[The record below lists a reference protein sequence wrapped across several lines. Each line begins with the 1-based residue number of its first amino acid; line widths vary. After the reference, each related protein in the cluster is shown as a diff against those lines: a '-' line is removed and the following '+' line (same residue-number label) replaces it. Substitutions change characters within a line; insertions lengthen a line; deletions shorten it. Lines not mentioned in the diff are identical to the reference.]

1 MAHSGLPG
9 SRFAVPVSDTNEVA
23 LRESA
28 VPRNTKATTEWGVRV
43 WSEWC
48 VQRAMCACTLVFVDQ
63 VLCLLFAGSRNCAL
77 TGYCTLNCA
86 IRGLRVIP
94 E

>member
-1 MAHSGLPG
+1 MAHSGFPG
-9 SRFAVPVSDTNEVA
+9 SRFAVPVSDTDEVT

-48 VQRAMCACTLVFVDQ
+48 AQRATCACTLVFADP
-63 VLCLLFAGSRNCAL
+63 VLCLPFANSENCAL
-77 TGYCTLNCA
+77 TSYCTLKCA
-86 IRGLRVIP
+86 IRGLK
-94 E
+94 

>member
-9 SRFAVPVSDTNEVA
+9 SRFAVPVSDTDEVA

-28 VPRNTKATTEWGVRV
+28 RV

-48 VQRAMCACTLVFVDQ
+48 AQRATCAYTLVFVDP
-63 VLCLLFAGSRNCAL
+63 VLCSLFANSENCAL
-77 TGYCTLNCA
+77 TSYCTLKCA
-86 IRGLRVIP
+86 IRGLK
-94 E
+94 